1 MSHAID
7 RFFPF
12 YGADFFESEK
22 VACMSLAARG
32 LYIGALWRQWR
43 TGGLPADPQLLA
55 RLLGVG
61 LDEFRQV
68 WPEVAPCFEL
78 VDGRLQNR
86 RLELVRA
93 EQQATLEKRQS
104 AGKKGGEA
112 RAAKQ
117 RSSIAMVEM
126 ACSMVTILW

>member
-43 TGGLPADPQLLA
+43 TG
-55 RLLGVG
+55 
-61 LDEFRQV
+61 F
-68 WPEVAPCFEL
+68 
-78 VDGRLQNR
+78 
-86 RLELVRA
+86 
-93 EQQATLEKRQS
+93 
-104 AGKKGGEA
+104 
-112 RAAKQ
+112 
-117 RSSIAMVEM
+117 
-126 ACSMVTILW
+126 